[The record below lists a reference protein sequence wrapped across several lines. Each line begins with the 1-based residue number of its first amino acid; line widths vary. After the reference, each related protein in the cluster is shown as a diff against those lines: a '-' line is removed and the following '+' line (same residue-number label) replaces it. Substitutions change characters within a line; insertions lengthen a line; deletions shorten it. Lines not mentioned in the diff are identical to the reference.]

1 MQRLLPHEQV
11 HVYDDGHLG
20 LITSAE
26 ELGPLVSEFL
36 TGPASDPTVGS

>member
-1 MQRLLPHEQV
+1 MHRLLPHATL

-20 LITSAE
+20 LITAAE

-36 TGPASDPTVGS
+36 R